1 MKALLNYSG
10 NQNRWYYLPV
20 KLAQFELRS
29 GLSSF
34 KIFIICLVLGVTAIT
49 AISSLREAIKAG
61 LENQSTEMLGGDA
74 SMSFTY
80 RLASEKEQNFIKEN
94 SKSFT
99 EIITLRSMV
108 ASLKGD
114 EPIDSTVVKVKGI
127 GQNYPIYGNV
137 VLSPSISL
145 AQALNEKEGFYGLVA
160 QRSLIDR
167 LS

>member
-1 MKALLNYSG
+1 MKNFFNYLDEQRRV
-10 NQNRWYYLPV
+10 NYLPL

-34 KIFIICLVLGVTAIT
+34 KVFIICLLLGVTAIT

-61 LENQSTEMLGGDA
+61 LEDQSIEMLGGDA

-80 RLASEKEQNFIKEN
+80 RLASTKEKNFIKNN

-108 ASLKGD
+108 TSLRG
-114 EPIDSTVVKVKGI
+114 EEAVDSTVVKIKGI
-127 GQNYPIYGNV
+127 GQNYPIYGKV
-137 VLSPSISL
+137 MISPNISL
-145 AQALNEKEGFYGLVA
+145 IKALHKDKGIYGNC
-160 QRSLIDR
+160 S
-167 LS
+167 